1 MNKLLFSG
9 LALGFYVFSTAQSIQ
24 SSEKGQDLLL
34 QMEQS
39 LETYYGHEM
48 KLTPSYEKGMNE
60 YAHEQANIPLP
71 ETPFDGNAHYH
82 TSIHFAPDLFDQIDN
97 ATLAKLLT
105 PDDAMNEQVK
115 SMLTTINPNRFYLEQ
130 YTLNNE
136 LYIVVAL
143 DRPFDYTT
151 WKAEE

>member
-9 LALGFYVFSTAQSIQ
+9 LALGFYVFSTAQSMQ
-24 SSEKGQDLLL
+24 SSEKGRDLLL

-39 LETYYGHEM
+39 LEAYYGHDM
-48 KLTPSYEKGMNE
+48 KPTPSYEEGMNE
-60 YAHEQANIPLP
+60 YAHEQANVPLP

-105 PDDAMNEQVK
+105 PDDAMNEQV
-115 SMLTTINPNRFYLEQ
+115 NAA
-130 YTLNNE
+130 TL
-136 LYIVVAL
+136 LISL
-143 DRPFDYTT
+143 R
-151 WKAEE
+151 